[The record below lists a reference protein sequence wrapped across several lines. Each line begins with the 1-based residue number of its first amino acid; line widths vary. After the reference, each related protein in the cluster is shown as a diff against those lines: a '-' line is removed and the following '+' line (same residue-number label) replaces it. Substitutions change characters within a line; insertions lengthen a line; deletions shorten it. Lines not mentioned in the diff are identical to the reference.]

1 MKSLKIIG
9 AFASIIILSQPVYAQ
24 QNEMSHDGHNHSE
37 MKPDQMNHDDHDGH
51 EGHNHSEMKHDQMNH
66 DDHDHPEMDKE
77 GMTDVSTAIG
87 GPTIVATV
95 NGLVCDFC
103 AQALKKVFKKEEAV
117 KALKVDLDAGEVRIF
132 LKEGQMLSDAV
143 VAKLI
148 RKSGYSL
155 VETKREGGA

>member
-24 QNEMSHDGHNHSE
+24 QNEMSHD
-37 MKPDQMNHDDHDGH
+37 
-51 EGHNHSEMKHDQMNH
+51 GHNHSEMKHDQMNH

-87 GPTIVATV
+87 GPTIGATV

-103 AQALKKVFKKEEAV
+103 AQALKKVFK
-117 KALKVDLDAGEVRIF
+117 
-132 LKEGQMLSDAV
+132 
-143 VAKLI
+143 
-148 RKSGYSL
+148 
-155 VETKREGGA
+155 

>member
-1 MKSLKIIG
+1 MKSLNIIG

-37 MKPDQMNHDDHDGH
+37 MK
-51 EGHNHSEMKHDQMNH
+51 HDQMNH
-66 DDHDHPEMDKE
+66 EDHDHPEMDKE

>member
-1 MKSLKIIG
+1 
-9 AFASIIILSQPVYAQ
+9 
-24 QNEMSHDGHNHSE
+24 
-37 MKPDQMNHDDHDGH
+37 
-51 EGHNHSEMKHDQMNH
+51 
-66 DDHDHPEMDKE
+66 MDKE

>member
-9 AFASIIILSQPVYAQ
+9 ICASIIIFSQSVYAQ
-24 QNEMSHDGHNHSE
+24 QNEM
-37 MKPDQMNHDDHDGH
+37 NHDD
-51 EGHNHSEMKHDQMNH
+51 HNHSEMKHDQMNH

-77 GMTDVSTAIG
+77 STSNVSITTG

-103 AQALKKVFKKEEAV
+103 AQALKKVFQKEEAV

-132 LKEGQMLSDAV
+132 LKEGQMLSNAV

-155 VETKREGGA
+155 VDTKREGGA

>member
-1 MKSLKIIG
+1 MKTLKIIA

-24 QNEMSHDGHNHSE
+24 QNEMNHDDHNHSE
-37 MKPDQMNHDDHDGH
+37 MN
-51 EGHNHSEMKHDQMNH
+51 HDQMNH

-77 GMTDVSTAIG
+77 STSNFSITTG

-103 AQALKKVFKKEEAV
+103 AQALKKVFQKEEAV
-117 KALKVDLDAGEVRIF
+117 KALTVDLDAGEVRIF
-132 LKEGQMLSDAV
+132 LKEGQMLSNAV

-155 VETKREGGA
+155 VETQLEGGA

>member
-1 MKSLKIIG
+1 
-9 AFASIIILSQPVYAQ
+9 
-24 QNEMSHDGHNHSE
+24 
-37 MKPDQMNHDDHDGH
+37 
-51 EGHNHSEMKHDQMNH
+51 MKHDQMNH